1 MAGAFSTNAQDGTC
15 KVSESWSV
23 TVYDPYDNVVVH
35 KTGKES
41 GTINISG
48 GSYQLIN
55 DTGAADVGSLDGS
68 IQYDGNQYTVN
79 AQPVLYAFATKGT
92 GLYAVVK
99 LSFFVVL
106 VPLPSTFGFSL
117 FQEDDV
123 YTATGI
129 SPSDLQGSGTAVD
142 GNDEEWDMSSTASL
156 TVPAV
161 APSITTPP
169 ISEVVMAGSDVSFSV
184 GASGTTP
191 FTYEWE
197 HDGTKLSNSGE
208 FSGTTTATLNINNA
222 QSKDAGSYTVVVSN
236 SKGSASVSATLTVY
250 TAQTYT
256 NLYSFSGGSDGS
268 HPSAE
273 VVLSG
278 NTLYGTAFKGGASSN
293 GTVFA
298 VNTDGTGFTN
308 LHSFTEMFTNS
319 MGIYTNS
326 DGAWPGAGLVL
337 SGNTL
342 YGTASGGGASGYG
355 TVFAVNTDGTGF
367 TTLYSFTNGSDG
379 AYPYAGLVLSG
390 NILYGTAS
398 EGGTNGYGTVFA
410 VNTDGTGFTTV
421 YSFTDGSDGADP
433 YAGLVLSGNT
443 LYGTAS
449 GGGASGYG
457 TVFAVNTNGTGFT
470 TLYSFTNGSDGSM
483 PSAGLVLSGNTLYG
497 TAFLGGSSDNGT
509 VFAIKTDGTGFTIL
523 HGFTALDT
531 ATDTTNSDGA
541 WPGAGL
547 ILSGNTLYG
556 TTIEGGRYDG
566 GTVFAIKTDGTD
578 FTTLY
583 NFTGGSDGAAPS
595 AGLILSGNTL
605 YGTAYDGGTDG
616 HGAVFS
622 LYVGAPS
629 ATQGSLQ
636 VTITPPGAVSAGA
649 EWQVDAGVY
658 QKSAAT
664 VTNLS
669 AGAHTVSFKTVS
681 GWTSPSNQT
690 ATLIGGQTATLA
702 ATYLDATKPTLTITN
717 PIKTGGTW
725 SNPVFTVSGK
735 AGDNVGVANVLVS
748 LNGGDWAAATLSN
761 NGSNWTEQVTLTP
774 GMNTIAAYAVD
785 TGNNDSLT
793 NTVKLDYI
801 LSTTL
806 TVSTNGDGT
815 ISPAYNGAL
824 LQIGNTYSMT
834 AKPAKGFGF
843 VNWTDGLSNVIT
855 NSAKLEFVMASNL
868 TFVANFEDITRPT
881 LSITNPSKTGEKW
894 SEAVFTVSGKAGD
907 NVVVSNVLV
916 SLNGGD
922 WASATLL
929 NNGSNWTEQ
938 VTLVPGTNTIAA
950 CAVDSSG
957 NVSLTNTVKLDYIL
971 SAPLTV
977 QIVGGG
983 TLKPDYNGA
992 LLAIS
997 NSYTMKATAAKGF
1010 AFYYWGGGVPMSTNK
1025 TLTFTMVSNLTI
1037 TANFKDV
1044 TKPTMPTITF
1054 PVAKQNWTNTV
1065 ITVTGKASDN
1075 VGVAGVWV
1083 RINDGGWAVAGTSD
1097 GFTNWSAAL
1106 PVIFSTNIVQA
1117 CAVDAAGNVSVTN
1130 VVRFLGVLAP
1140 ASLSGYA
1147 ATMKPSVGKQ
1157 ELVVSWDESTWAQ
1170 VGADNDTNA
1179 DDYCAGSYEYMQTG
1193 PNTATLTNVD
1203 IGMMSALGT
1212 TNVTTVNLTFTSVT
1226 SADCAWSSEND
1237 SGSGTMTF
1245 SPVSN
1250 LVPASLDGKTMT
1262 ARGSVITFAAD
1273 GTYNEPPSA
1282 NNGETPGYGTYTFTQ
1297 YSPTVAIIE
1306 LNRTGSD
1313 YAGAVAYVEVTF
1325 TSSTKINIAQSWYS
1339 YPSYDSYPD
1348 DWGLAT
1354 GTIK

>member
-1 MAGAFSTNAQDGTC
+1 MAILFILMAGAFSTNAQDGTC

-23 TVYDPYDNVVVH
+23 TVYDPYDNRVFT

-41 GTINISG
+41 GTINVSG

-55 DTGAADVGSLDGS
+55 DTGTADVGSLDGN
-68 IQYDGNQYTVN
+68 IQYDGNQYTVS

-99 LSFFVVL
+99 LSYFVVL

-123 YTATGI
+123 YTATGF
-129 SPSDLQGSGTAVD
+129 SSSDLQGSGTAVD
-142 GNDEEWDMSSTASL
+142 GNEEEWDVSSTASL
-156 TVPAV
+156 TIPAV
-161 APSITTPP
+161 APSITAPP
-169 ISEVVMAGSDVSFSV
+169 VNQVVVAGSDVSFSV

-191 FTYEWE
+191 FTYVWK
-197 HDGTKLSNSGE
+197 HGGTKLSDGGE
-208 FSGTTTATLNINNA
+208 FSGTATPTLNINNA
-222 QSKDAGSYTVVVSN
+222 QTKDAGSYTVVVSN
-236 SKGSASVSATLTVY
+236 SKGSSSVSATLTVY
-250 TAQTYT
+250 SAQTYT
-256 NLYSFSGGSDGS
+256 NLYSFTGGGDGS
-268 HPSAE
+268 RPAAE
-273 VVLSG
+273 VILSG
-278 NTLYGTAFKGGASSN
+278 NTLYGTADYGGASSN

-298 VNTDGTGFTN
+298 VNTDGTGFTTVY
-308 LHSFTEMFTNS
+308 SFTN
-319 MGIYTNS
+319 GS
-326 DGAWPGAGLVL
+326 DGANPASRLIL

-342 YGTASGGGASGYG
+342 YGTASGGGTSGYG

-379 AYPYAGLVLSG
+379 SV
-390 NILYGTAS
+390 
-398 EGGTNGYGTVFA
+398 
-410 VNTDGTGFTTV
+410 
-421 YSFTDGSDGADP
+421 P

-449 GGGASGYG
+449 EGGTSGFG

-470 TLYSFTNGSDGSM
+470 NLYSFTNGNDGSM

-509 VFAIKTDGTGFTIL
+509 VFALSTNGTDFTIL
-523 HGFTALDT
+523 HGFTALDA

-541 WPGAGL
+541 WPVAGL
-547 ILSGNTLYG
+547 ILSGNILYG

-566 GTVFAIKTDGTD
+566 GTVFAVNTDGTG

-583 NFTGGSDGAAPS
+583 NFTGGSEGYAPE

-605 YGTAYDGGTDG
+605 YGTVYDGGTNG
-616 HGAVFS
+616 HGAIFS

-629 ATQGSLQ
+629 TTQGSLQ
-636 VTITPPGAVSAGA
+636 VTIAPPGAVGAGA
-649 EWQVDAGVY
+649 EWQVDAGAY
-658 QKSAAT
+658 QKSAAA

-681 GWTSPSNQT
+681 GWASPSNQT
-690 ATLIGGQTATLA
+690 ATIIGGQTTTLV

-717 PIKTGGTW
+717 PIKTGEKW
-725 SNPVFTVSGK
+725 SNAVFTVSGK

-748 LNGGDWAAATLSN
+748 LNGGSGAAATLSN

-785 TGNNDSLT
+785 TSDNDSLT
-793 NTVKLDYI
+793 NTVELDYI

-815 ISPAYNGAL
+815 ISPSYNGAT

-843 VNWTDGLSNVIT
+843 VNWTDGLDNVIT

-868 TFVANFEDITRPT
+868 TFVANFEDITKPKLT
-881 LSITNPSKTGEKW
+881 ITNPAKTGEKW
-894 SEAVFTVSGKAGD
+894 SNAVFAVSGKAGD

-916 SLNGGD
+916 SLNGGS
-922 WASATLL
+922 WTLATLL

-938 VTLVPGTNTIAA
+938 VTLTPGMNTVAA
-950 CAVDSSG
+950 YAVDTSG
-957 NVSLTNTVKLDYIL
+957 NLSLTNTVKLDYIL
-971 SAPLTV
+971 SAQIAV
-977 QIVGGG
+977 QIVGSG
-983 TLKPDYNGA
+983 TLKPDYNGE

-1010 AFYYWGGGVPMSTNK
+1010 AFYYWGGGVPMSSNP
-1025 TLTFTMVSNLTI
+1025 TLTFTMASNLTI

-1044 TKPTMPTITF
+1044 TKPVATITF

-1075 VGVAGVWV
+1075 VGAAGVWV
-1083 RINDGGWAVAGTSD
+1083 QINGGGWAEAGTVN
-1097 GFTNWSAAL
+1097 GFTNWTAANL
-1106 PVIFSTNIVQA
+1106 PVIFGTNIIQA
-1117 CAVDAAGNVSVTN
+1117 YAVDAASNVSVTN
-1130 VVRFLGVLAP
+1130 EIKFLGILAP

-1147 ATMKPSVGKQ
+1147 ATMKPSGSKQ
-1157 ELVVSWDESTWAQ
+1157 EIVVTWGESTWAQ
-1170 VGADNDTNA
+1170 TGTGSDTNA
-1179 DDYCAGSYEYMQTG
+1179 DDYCAGSYTYIQTG
-1193 PNTATLTNVD
+1193 PNTALLTNVD
-1203 IGMMSALGT
+1203 IGMMSAFGT

-1226 SADCAWSSEND
+1226 SGNYAWSSEND
-1237 SGSGTMTF
+1237 SGSGTMAF
-1245 SPVSN
+1245 SQVSN
-1250 LVPASLDGKTMT
+1250 LVPASLAGKTLT
-1262 ARGSVITFAAD
+1262 ARNTEIALVGDGTFTETKAGSVA
-1273 GTYNEPPSA
+1273 G
-1282 NNGETPGYGTYTFTQ
+1282 NGNYTFTQ
-1297 YSPTVAIIE
+1297 YSPTVGILQ
-1306 LNRTGSD
+1306 LNWTDINDTGD
-1313 YAGAVAYVEVTF
+1313 VAYVEVTF
-1325 TSSTKINIAQSWYS
+1325 TSSTNINVAQSWYAN
-1339 YPSYDSYPD
+1339 PSFGSYPD